1 MPEQCPQQ
9 CRHVDHKGTPPTVEK
24 PTRGSKGLTPCSDTE
39 AIIHTSETIGRLAPG
54 QAQAIRRS
62 PDKAGRNKGRRASQP
77 AELSLSDVAFSMDF
91 EDETLQLEGWT
102 VTLDAASA
110 GRCDWR

>member
-24 PTRGSKGLTPCSDTE
+24 QTRGSKGRTPCADNE
-39 AIIHTSETIGRLAPG
+39 AIHSSGTIGRLAPG
-54 QAQAIRRS
+54 QAPIRRS
-62 PDKAGRNKGRRASQP
+62 PDKAGRSKGRRASQP